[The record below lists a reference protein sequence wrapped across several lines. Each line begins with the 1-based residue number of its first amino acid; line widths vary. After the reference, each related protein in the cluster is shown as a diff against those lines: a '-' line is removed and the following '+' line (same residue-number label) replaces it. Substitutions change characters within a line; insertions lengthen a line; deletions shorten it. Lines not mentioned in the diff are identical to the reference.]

1 MSKRQEAKRSD
12 SRKKPAAQRERQT
25 QRAAQSTTAAKSTT
39 GSRQKR
45 PTARS
50 PQLIP
55 AKPATQP
62 ATSRPAQTRRTTAP
76 KATRA
81 QRASVVA
88 AAATLSVEATE
99 PTVEVAQVAVE
110 PQPAPVQMQM
120 PEIPE
125 VPQPPDAPEIP
136 EMPEQPDI
144 PEIPAV
150 PDAPETP
157 EIPEVPE
164 TPETPEIP
172 ETPETPEVPEV
183 PETPIPPTKP
193 EEPVEPEEPA
203 EPTEPT
209 EPETPDSPAVE
220 VPDGPGDGNT
230 RTNDAEPSIVP
241 VATERRMPTL
251 AAMAR
256 PLREARTEEA
266 QAASGLGS
274 GPASEAPAASE
285 DASADLGAGGDAIHV
300 PLAMTAALLTEQ
312 PAASTAR
319 SQNGRQGAKKQSETA
334 AKSPPNP
341 TSIVT
346 RPVTSRHNPR
356 RKVPR
361 PPGLIWED
369 DPHLP
374 GLPWPARRLHG
385 GRPQALPPADLV
397 APVVVAHA
405 LFAAVL
411 ALVGALVALSNSTNL
426 AAWTLAGAILAGVG
440 GGVAYVFGEVD
451 AVRRFS
457 PHVLVVSQLGLLTW
471 AMVILGPR
479 ASLLALIP
487 ALVEITLLMGGT
499 LLASAYVLGALL
511 LYACFA
517 GLSISIALTPA
528 GMLSTNEYVMLDVV
542 CVVVG
547 LLAALWLLLAIQSGR
562 ARAQAI
568 ARARR
573 HEADVLRNL
582 VTQFRQEAQDDTG
595 KLESALIQ
603 ALKGHGIGP
612 IPTEGAYRL
621 LAETIMD
628 TAARLET
635 LQRDREER
643 LRLEGSLRVLIRA
656 VEREWLG
663 VEPEW
668 PSHTGTAIDD
678 LVALLKTPRL
688 TLSYRDDADS
698 PSITPRLIPIP
709 TLAVERDTP
718 SPLPISRPLS
728 SASWM
733 PTRRRQRRAELYP
746 VPSADDDCA
755 NADLDDM
762 E

>member
-1 MSKRQEAKRSD
+1 MSKRQEGKRSD
-12 SRKKPAAQRERQT
+12 SRNKPTAQRERQT
-25 QRAAQSTTAAKSTT
+25 QQAAQSTTAAKTT
-39 GSRQKR
+39 AGSRQKR

-55 AKPATQP
+55 VKPATQP
-62 ATSRPAQTRRTTAP
+62 AASRPAQTHRTIAP

-81 QRASVVA
+81 QRAQQAPIVA

-99 PTVEVAQVAVE
+99 PAIEVAQLAVE
-110 PQPAPVQMQM
+110 PQPVQMQMPEM

-125 VPQPPDAPEIP
+125 VPQT
-136 EMPEQPDI
+136 
-144 PEIPAV
+144 

-157 EIPEVPE
+157 EIPE
-164 TPETPEIP
+164 TPEA
-172 ETPETPEVPEV
+172 PEV
-183 PETPIPPTKP
+183 PETPVPPTKP
-193 EEPVEPEEPA
+193 EEPVEPEGPT

-209 EPETPDSPAVE
+209 EPETTDSPAVE
-220 VPDGPGDGNT
+220 ALDGPGDGAAH
-230 RTNDAEPSIVP
+230 TNDTEPSIVP

-256 PLREARTEEA
+256 PVREARTEEA
-266 QAASGLGS
+266 QAASEPDS
-274 GPASEAPAASE
+274 RPASEATAESV
-285 DASADLGAGGDAIHV
+285 DASADLGAGNNAIHV

-312 PAASTAR
+312 PAASAAR
-319 SQNGRQGAKKQSETA
+319 GQNGRQSARKQSEIA
-334 AKSPPNP
+334 SAKSLSNP
-341 TSIVT
+341 TSIIT
-346 RPVTSRHNPR
+346 RPVTSRRNPR

-405 LFAAVL
+405 LFAAAL
-411 ALVGALVALSNSTNL
+411 ALVGALVALSNNSNL
-426 AAWTLAGAILAGVG
+426 AAWTLGGAILAGVG
-440 GGVAYVFGEVD
+440 GGVAYVFSEVD
-451 AVRRFS
+451 AVKRFS

-511 LYACFA
+511 IYACFA
-517 GLSISIALTPA
+517 GLSISIALAPV
-528 GMLSTNEYVMLDVV
+528 GVLSANESVVLDVV

-582 VTQFRQEAQDDTG
+582 VTQFRQEAQDATG

-663 VEPEW
+663 VKPEW

-688 TLSYRDDADS
+688 TLSYRDDAES

-718 SPLPISRPLS
+718 PPLPISRPLS

-746 VPSADDDCA
+746 VPSADDDRA
-755 NADLDDM
+755 NADMGDM